1 MAAVMPPPGPAAA
14 TPRDGERRTLAW
26 QILGAAVLLA
36 LLWVLREAVIVGF
49 GAVLVA
55 AALLAGARPLCRRT
69 GLQRRW
75 AVLLVLT
82 AVTVIVALLAWGLG
96 DPVGEQLRALRD
108 SLPRAWDS
116 LQQWLARQ
124 PWGLPVLDW
133 FGDTKEMQLPW
144 GGLGGVATGTLH
156 ALSVA
161 LLIVLMGIYLAV
173 DVPLYRQGLVRL
185 FPLSRRER
193 VSAALHDAGHALTK
207 WLLGQGVVMLAV
219 GVITTLGLMLIDM
232 PMAIVLG
239 LIAGLLEFVPFF
251 GPVVAGLLVVLVAFP
266 EGPQMAL
273 YAAGV
278 MLAVQQVENHLLT
291 PLVQRWAVE
300 LPPVLSLGS
309 VLVFGTLFGLPGI
322 VFGTPLMVLVMVL
335 VRRLYVE
342 ETLEQRAPSGAG

>member
-1 MAAVMPPPGPAAA
+1 MAAVAPPVAGSPARA
-14 TPRDGERRTLAW
+14 RTLAW
-26 QILGAAVLLA
+26 QLLGAVILLA
-36 LLWVLREAVIVGF
+36 LMWVLREAMIVGF
-49 GAVLVA
+49 GSVLVA
-55 AALLAGARPLCRRT
+55 AALLAGARPLCTRF
-69 GLQRRW
+69 GLKRRW
-75 AVLLVLT
+75 AVLIVLAAFT
-82 AVTVIVALLAWGLG
+82 AAVALLFLALG
-96 DPVGEQLRALRD
+96 NPVGEQLRSLRD
-108 SLPRAWDS
+108 SLPRAWDA

-124 PWGLPVLDW
+124 PWGVPVLDW
-133 FGDTKEMQLPW
+133 LGDTKEMQLPW
-144 GGLGGVATGTLH
+144 GGLGGVASGTLQ
-156 ALSVA
+156 AVSVT

-173 DVPLYRQGLVRL
+173 DAPMYRHGLVRL
-185 FPLSRRER
+185 FPVPRRER
-193 VSAALHDAGHALTK
+193 IAAALDDGGEALTR

-219 GVITTLGLMLIDM
+219 GIITTLGLMLIGM
-232 PMAIVLG
+232 PLAVVLG

-266 EGPQMAL
+266 EGPQMAM
-273 YAAGV
+273 YAALV

-342 ETLEQRAPSGAG
+342 ETLEGRAAPPSGPDG